1 MEPALQERKGIP
13 VKKKCTNPT
22 CRRVFSLPAKGAV
35 ACPCCGRANPRL
47 GELAASRYTPALCRL
62 AVVSGPEN
70 FRELMAVAKYL
81 RAELGLNAAFVFR
94 ALHTLPWE
102 TEAEYAPAQLKPLVA
117 QLEKM
122 GAKAYIR

>member
-1 MEPALQERKGIP
+1 M
-13 VKKKCTNPT
+13 KKKCTNPS
-22 CRRVFSLPAKGAV
+22 CRRVFSLSAKEAV
-35 ACPCCGRANPRL
+35 ACPRCGRVYPRL

-62 AVVSGPEN
+62 AVVSAPEN
-70 FRELMAVAKYL
+70 FRELLAVAKYL
-81 RAELGLNAAFVFR
+81 RAELGLNAACVFR
-94 ALHTLPWE
+94 ELHTLPWE